1 MRSFGQLWPT
11 LKRLLAYGSPWR
23 KPLSVAVM
31 MLWIAAAAEVSGPL
45 LISYFID
52 NMVARHHLPLGKVA
66 GLAAA
71 YVGLQFLAAGLHY
84 AQSLLFNRA
93 AVGVVQSLR
102 TDVMDAALR
111 QPLSAFDTQ
120 PVGQL
125 ISRVT
130 NDTEVI
136 RDLYVTVVAT
146 VLRSAALIGAMLV
159 AMFSLDWRM
168 ALVAILIFPAVLTVM
183 IIYQRYSTPI
193 VRRVRAYLADINDG
207 FNEII
212 NGMSVIQQ
220 FRQQARFGERMG
232 EASRS
237 HYMARMQT
245 LRLDGFLL
253 RPLLSLFSALIL
265 CGLLMLFS
273 FTSAGTIEVGV
284 LYAFISYLSRLNEP
298 LIELTTQQS
307 MLQQAVV
314 AGERVFELMDRP
326 RQRYGSD
333 DRPLQS
339 GAIDID
345 HLSFAYRDDNLV
357 LQDITLS
364 VPSRSFVALV
374 GHTGSGKSTLASL
387 LMGYYPLTQGE
398 IRLDGREISSLN
410 HRVLRQGVAMVQ
422 QDPVVMADTFL
433 ANVTLGRDVSE
444 AQVWQALETVQLA
457 DLARGLSDGLHTHLG
472 EQGNTLSVGQKQLL
486 ALAERIRFSAV
497 LIFVVVWFTL
507 SYIPIAHMVWGG
519 GLLAAHGALDFAGG
533 TVVHINAAIAGLV
546 GAYLIGK
553 RVGFGKEAFKPHN
566 LPMVFTGTAILY
578 IGWFG
583 FNAGSA
589 GSANEIAAL
598 AFVNTVVATAAAI
611 LGWIIGEW
619 TLRGKPSLL
628 GACSGAIAGLV
639 GVTPACGYVGVG
651 GALVIGV
658 IAGLAGLWGVTMLK
672 RLLRV
677 DDPCDVFGVH
687 GVCGIVGCILTGVFA
702 ASSLGGVGFV
712 DGVTMGHQVM
722 VQLESIAITVVWSG
736 VVAFVGYKLA
746 DILVGL
752 RVPEEQEREGLDVNS
767 HGENAYNA

>member
-1 MRSFGQLWPT
+1 MKIAMIKTT
-11 LKRLLAYGSPWR
+11 LASMALLPG
-23 KPLSVAVM
+23 LT
-31 MLWIAAAAEVSGPL
+31 IAAPA
-45 LISYFID
+45 
-52 NMVARHHLPLGKVA
+52 VADKA
-66 GLAAA
+66 
-71 YVGLQFLAAGLHY
+71 
-84 AQSLLFNRA
+84 
-93 AVGVVQSLR
+93 
-102 TDVMDAALR
+102 D
-111 QPLSAFDTQ
+111 SAFMMICTALVLFMTIPGIALFYGGLIRAKNVLSMLTQ
-120 PVGQL
+120 
-125 ISRVT
+125 
-130 NDTEVI
+130 
-136 RDLYVTVVAT
+136 VTVT
-146 VLRSAALIGAMLV
+146 FALVCILWVVYGYSLAFGEGNHFFGNTDGAMLKNI
-159 AMFSLDWRM
+159 
-168 ALVAILIFPAVLTVM
+168 ALTAVTGT
-183 IIYQRYSTPI
+183 IYQYI
-193 VRRVRAYLADINDG
+193 HV
-207 FNEII
+207 
-212 NGMSVIQQ
+212 
-220 FRQQARFGERMG
+220 
-232 EASRS
+232 
-237 HYMARMQT
+237 
-245 LRLDGFLL
+245 
-253 RPLLSLFSALIL
+253 
-265 CGLLMLFS
+265 
-273 FTSAGTIEVGV
+273 
-284 LYAFISYLSRLNEP
+284 AF
-298 LIELTTQQS
+298 Q
-307 MLQQAVV
+307 
-314 AGERVFELMDRP
+314 G
-326 RQRYGSD
+326 
-333 DRPLQS
+333 
-339 GAIDID
+339 
-345 HLSFAYRDDNLV
+345 SFAC
-357 LQDITLS
+357 IT
-364 VPSRSFVALV
+364 V
-374 GHTGSGKSTLASL
+374 GL
-387 LMGYYPLTQGE
+387 
-398 IRLDGREISSLN
+398 I
-410 HRVLRQGVAMVQ
+410 
-422 QDPVVMADTFL
+422 
-433 ANVTLGRDVSE
+433 
-444 AQVWQALETVQLA
+444 
-457 DLARGLSDGLHTHLG
+457 
-472 EQGNTLSVGQKQLL
+472 VG

>member
-1 MRSFGQLWPT
+1 M
-11 LKRLLAYGSPWR
+11 K
-23 KPLSVAVM
+23 
-31 MLWIAAAAEVSGPL
+31 IA
-45 LISYFID
+45 
-52 NMVARHHLPLGKVA
+52 
-66 GLAAA
+66 
-71 YVGLQFLAAGLHY
+71 
-84 AQSLLFNRA
+84 
-93 AVGVVQSLR
+93 
-102 TDVMDAALR
+102 
-111 QPLSAFDTQ
+111 
-120 PVGQL
+120 
-125 ISRVT
+125 
-130 NDTEVI
+130 
-136 RDLYVTVVAT
+136 
-146 VLRSAALIGAMLV
+146 
-159 AMFSLDWRM
+159 
-168 ALVAILIFPAVLTVM
+168 M
-183 IIYQRYSTPI
+183 IKT
-193 VRRVRAYLADINDG
+193 
-207 FNEII
+207 
-212 NGMSVIQQ
+212 
-220 FRQQARFGERMG
+220 
-232 EASRS
+232 
-237 HYMARMQT
+237 
-245 LRLDGFLL
+245 
-253 RPLLSLFSALIL
+253 
-265 CGLLMLFS
+265 
-273 FTSAGTIEVGV
+273 
-284 LYAFISYLSRLNEP
+284 
-298 LIELTTQQS
+298 
-307 MLQQAVV
+307 
-314 AGERVFELMDRP
+314 
-326 RQRYGSD
+326 
-333 DRPLQS
+333 
-339 GAIDID
+339 
-345 HLSFAYRDDNLV
+345 
-357 LQDITLS
+357 
-364 VPSRSFVALV
+364 
-374 GHTGSGKSTLASL
+374 TLASL
-387 LMGYYPLTQGE
+387 ALLPGLTIAAPAVADKADSAFMMICTALVLFMTIPGIALFYGGLIRAKNVLSMLTQVTVTFALVCILWVVYGYSLAFGE
-398 IRLDGREISSLN
+398 GN
-410 HRVLRQGVAMVQ
+410 H
-422 QDPVVMADTFL
+422 FF
-433 ANVTLGRDVSE
+433 
-444 AQVWQALETVQLA
+444 
-457 DLARGLSDGLHTHLG
+457 
-472 EQGNTLSVGQKQLL
+472 GNTDGAMLKNIALTAVTGTIYQYIHVAFQGSFACITVGLIVG

-589 GSANEIAAL
+589 GSANEIAEL

>member
-1 MRSFGQLWPT
+1 M
-11 LKRLLAYGSPWR
+11 K
-23 KPLSVAVM
+23 
-31 MLWIAAAAEVSGPL
+31 IA
-45 LISYFID
+45 
-52 NMVARHHLPLGKVA
+52 
-66 GLAAA
+66 
-71 YVGLQFLAAGLHY
+71 
-84 AQSLLFNRA
+84 
-93 AVGVVQSLR
+93 
-102 TDVMDAALR
+102 
-111 QPLSAFDTQ
+111 
-120 PVGQL
+120 
-125 ISRVT
+125 
-130 NDTEVI
+130 
-136 RDLYVTVVAT
+136 
-146 VLRSAALIGAMLV
+146 
-159 AMFSLDWRM
+159 
-168 ALVAILIFPAVLTVM
+168 M
-183 IIYQRYSTPI
+183 IKT
-193 VRRVRAYLADINDG
+193 
-207 FNEII
+207 
-212 NGMSVIQQ
+212 
-220 FRQQARFGERMG
+220 
-232 EASRS
+232 
-237 HYMARMQT
+237 
-245 LRLDGFLL
+245 
-253 RPLLSLFSALIL
+253 
-265 CGLLMLFS
+265 
-273 FTSAGTIEVGV
+273 
-284 LYAFISYLSRLNEP
+284 
-298 LIELTTQQS
+298 
-307 MLQQAVV
+307 
-314 AGERVFELMDRP
+314 
-326 RQRYGSD
+326 
-333 DRPLQS
+333 
-339 GAIDID
+339 
-345 HLSFAYRDDNLV
+345 
-357 LQDITLS
+357 
-364 VPSRSFVALV
+364 
-374 GHTGSGKSTLASL
+374 TLASL
-387 LMGYYPLTQGE
+387 ALLPGLTIAAPAVADKADSAFMMICTALVLFMTIPGIALFYGGLIRAKNVLSMLTQVTVTFALVCILWVVYGYSLAFGE
-398 IRLDGREISSLN
+398 GN
-410 HRVLRQGVAMVQ
+410 H
-422 QDPVVMADTFL
+422 FF
-433 ANVTLGRDVSE
+433 
-444 AQVWQALETVQLA
+444 
-457 DLARGLSDGLHTHLG
+457 
-472 EQGNTLSVGQKQLL
+472 GNTDGAMLKNIALTAVTGTIYQYIHVAFQGAFACITVGLIVG

-687 GVCGIVGCILTGVFA
+687 GVCGIIGCILTGVFA

>member
-1 MRSFGQLWPT
+1 M
-11 LKRLLAYGSPWR
+11 K
-23 KPLSVAVM
+23 
-31 MLWIAAAAEVSGPL
+31 IA
-45 LISYFID
+45 
-52 NMVARHHLPLGKVA
+52 
-66 GLAAA
+66 
-71 YVGLQFLAAGLHY
+71 
-84 AQSLLFNRA
+84 
-93 AVGVVQSLR
+93 
-102 TDVMDAALR
+102 
-111 QPLSAFDTQ
+111 
-120 PVGQL
+120 
-125 ISRVT
+125 
-130 NDTEVI
+130 
-136 RDLYVTVVAT
+136 
-146 VLRSAALIGAMLV
+146 
-159 AMFSLDWRM
+159 
-168 ALVAILIFPAVLTVM
+168 M
-183 IIYQRYSTPI
+183 IKT
-193 VRRVRAYLADINDG
+193 
-207 FNEII
+207 
-212 NGMSVIQQ
+212 
-220 FRQQARFGERMG
+220 
-232 EASRS
+232 
-237 HYMARMQT
+237 
-245 LRLDGFLL
+245 
-253 RPLLSLFSALIL
+253 
-265 CGLLMLFS
+265 
-273 FTSAGTIEVGV
+273 
-284 LYAFISYLSRLNEP
+284 
-298 LIELTTQQS
+298 
-307 MLQQAVV
+307 
-314 AGERVFELMDRP
+314 
-326 RQRYGSD
+326 
-333 DRPLQS
+333 
-339 GAIDID
+339 
-345 HLSFAYRDDNLV
+345 
-357 LQDITLS
+357 
-364 VPSRSFVALV
+364 
-374 GHTGSGKSTLASL
+374 TLASL
-387 LMGYYPLTQGE
+387 ALLPGLTIAAPAVADKADSAFMMICTALVLFMTIPGIALFYGGLIRAKNVLSMLTQVTVTFALVCILWVVYGYSLAFGE
-398 IRLDGREISSLN
+398 GN
-410 HRVLRQGVAMVQ
+410 H
-422 QDPVVMADTFL
+422 FF
-433 ANVTLGRDVSE
+433 
-444 AQVWQALETVQLA
+444 
-457 DLARGLSDGLHTHLG
+457 
-472 EQGNTLSVGQKQLL
+472 GNTDGAMLKNIALTAVTGTIYQYIHVAFQGSFACITVGLIVG

-578 IGWFG
+578 TGWFG

>member
-1 MRSFGQLWPT
+1 M
-11 LKRLLAYGSPWR
+11 K
-23 KPLSVAVM
+23 
-31 MLWIAAAAEVSGPL
+31 IA
-45 LISYFID
+45 
-52 NMVARHHLPLGKVA
+52 
-66 GLAAA
+66 
-71 YVGLQFLAAGLHY
+71 
-84 AQSLLFNRA
+84 
-93 AVGVVQSLR
+93 
-102 TDVMDAALR
+102 
-111 QPLSAFDTQ
+111 
-120 PVGQL
+120 
-125 ISRVT
+125 
-130 NDTEVI
+130 
-136 RDLYVTVVAT
+136 
-146 VLRSAALIGAMLV
+146 
-159 AMFSLDWRM
+159 
-168 ALVAILIFPAVLTVM
+168 M
-183 IIYQRYSTPI
+183 IKT
-193 VRRVRAYLADINDG
+193 
-207 FNEII
+207 
-212 NGMSVIQQ
+212 
-220 FRQQARFGERMG
+220 
-232 EASRS
+232 
-237 HYMARMQT
+237 
-245 LRLDGFLL
+245 
-253 RPLLSLFSALIL
+253 
-265 CGLLMLFS
+265 
-273 FTSAGTIEVGV
+273 
-284 LYAFISYLSRLNEP
+284 
-298 LIELTTQQS
+298 
-307 MLQQAVV
+307 
-314 AGERVFELMDRP
+314 
-326 RQRYGSD
+326 
-333 DRPLQS
+333 
-339 GAIDID
+339 
-345 HLSFAYRDDNLV
+345 
-357 LQDITLS
+357 
-364 VPSRSFVALV
+364 
-374 GHTGSGKSTLASL
+374 TLASL
-387 LMGYYPLTQGE
+387 ALLPGLTIAAPAVADKADSAFMMICTALVLFMTIPGIALFYGGLIRAKNVLSMLTQVTVTFALVCILWVVYGYSLAFGE
-398 IRLDGREISSLN
+398 GNHFFGNADGAMLKNITLTAVTGTIYQYI
-410 HRVLRQGVAMVQ
+410 HVAFQGSFACI
-422 QDPVVMADTFL
+422 
-433 ANVTLGRDVSE
+433 
-444 AQVWQALETVQLA
+444 TV
-457 DLARGLSDGLHTHLG
+457 GLI
-472 EQGNTLSVGQKQLL
+472 VG

>member
-1 MRSFGQLWPT
+1 M
-11 LKRLLAYGSPWR
+11 K
-23 KPLSVAVM
+23 
-31 MLWIAAAAEVSGPL
+31 IA
-45 LISYFID
+45 
-52 NMVARHHLPLGKVA
+52 
-66 GLAAA
+66 
-71 YVGLQFLAAGLHY
+71 
-84 AQSLLFNRA
+84 
-93 AVGVVQSLR
+93 
-102 TDVMDAALR
+102 
-111 QPLSAFDTQ
+111 
-120 PVGQL
+120 
-125 ISRVT
+125 
-130 NDTEVI
+130 
-136 RDLYVTVVAT
+136 
-146 VLRSAALIGAMLV
+146 
-159 AMFSLDWRM
+159 
-168 ALVAILIFPAVLTVM
+168 M
-183 IIYQRYSTPI
+183 IKT
-193 VRRVRAYLADINDG
+193 
-207 FNEII
+207 
-212 NGMSVIQQ
+212 
-220 FRQQARFGERMG
+220 
-232 EASRS
+232 
-237 HYMARMQT
+237 
-245 LRLDGFLL
+245 
-253 RPLLSLFSALIL
+253 
-265 CGLLMLFS
+265 
-273 FTSAGTIEVGV
+273 
-284 LYAFISYLSRLNEP
+284 
-298 LIELTTQQS
+298 
-307 MLQQAVV
+307 
-314 AGERVFELMDRP
+314 
-326 RQRYGSD
+326 
-333 DRPLQS
+333 
-339 GAIDID
+339 
-345 HLSFAYRDDNLV
+345 
-357 LQDITLS
+357 
-364 VPSRSFVALV
+364 
-374 GHTGSGKSTLASL
+374 TLASL
-387 LMGYYPLTQGE
+387 ALLPGLTIAAPAVADKADRAFMMICTALVLFMTIPGIALFYGGLIRAKNVLSMLTQVTVTFALVCILWVVYGYSLAFGE
-398 IRLDGREISSLN
+398 GN
-410 HRVLRQGVAMVQ
+410 H
-422 QDPVVMADTFL
+422 FF
-433 ANVTLGRDVSE
+433 
-444 AQVWQALETVQLA
+444 
-457 DLARGLSDGLHTHLG
+457 
-472 EQGNTLSVGQKQLL
+472 GNTDGAMLKNIALTAVTGTIYQYIHVAFQGSFACITVGLIVG

>member
-1 MRSFGQLWPT
+1 M
-11 LKRLLAYGSPWR
+11 K
-23 KPLSVAVM
+23 
-31 MLWIAAAAEVSGPL
+31 IA
-45 LISYFID
+45 
-52 NMVARHHLPLGKVA
+52 
-66 GLAAA
+66 
-71 YVGLQFLAAGLHY
+71 
-84 AQSLLFNRA
+84 
-93 AVGVVQSLR
+93 
-102 TDVMDAALR
+102 
-111 QPLSAFDTQ
+111 
-120 PVGQL
+120 
-125 ISRVT
+125 
-130 NDTEVI
+130 
-136 RDLYVTVVAT
+136 
-146 VLRSAALIGAMLV
+146 
-159 AMFSLDWRM
+159 
-168 ALVAILIFPAVLTVM
+168 M
-183 IIYQRYSTPI
+183 IKT
-193 VRRVRAYLADINDG
+193 
-207 FNEII
+207 
-212 NGMSVIQQ
+212 
-220 FRQQARFGERMG
+220 
-232 EASRS
+232 
-237 HYMARMQT
+237 
-245 LRLDGFLL
+245 
-253 RPLLSLFSALIL
+253 
-265 CGLLMLFS
+265 
-273 FTSAGTIEVGV
+273 
-284 LYAFISYLSRLNEP
+284 
-298 LIELTTQQS
+298 
-307 MLQQAVV
+307 
-314 AGERVFELMDRP
+314 
-326 RQRYGSD
+326 
-333 DRPLQS
+333 
-339 GAIDID
+339 
-345 HLSFAYRDDNLV
+345 
-357 LQDITLS
+357 
-364 VPSRSFVALV
+364 
-374 GHTGSGKSTLASL
+374 TLASL
-387 LMGYYPLTQGE
+387 ALLPGLTIAAPAVADKADSAFMMICTALVLFMTIPGIALFYGGLIRAKNVLSMLTQVTVTFALVCILLVVYGYSLAFGE
-398 IRLDGREISSLN
+398 GN
-410 HRVLRQGVAMVQ
+410 H
-422 QDPVVMADTFL
+422 FF
-433 ANVTLGRDVSE
+433 
-444 AQVWQALETVQLA
+444 
-457 DLARGLSDGLHTHLG
+457 
-472 EQGNTLSVGQKQLL
+472 GNTDGAMLKNIALTAVTGTIYQYIHVAFQGSFACITVGLIVG

-687 GVCGIVGCILTGVFA
+687 GVCGIIGCILTGVFA

>member
-1 MRSFGQLWPT
+1 M
-11 LKRLLAYGSPWR
+11 K
-23 KPLSVAVM
+23 
-31 MLWIAAAAEVSGPL
+31 IA
-45 LISYFID
+45 
-52 NMVARHHLPLGKVA
+52 
-66 GLAAA
+66 
-71 YVGLQFLAAGLHY
+71 
-84 AQSLLFNRA
+84 
-93 AVGVVQSLR
+93 
-102 TDVMDAALR
+102 
-111 QPLSAFDTQ
+111 
-120 PVGQL
+120 
-125 ISRVT
+125 
-130 NDTEVI
+130 
-136 RDLYVTVVAT
+136 
-146 VLRSAALIGAMLV
+146 
-159 AMFSLDWRM
+159 
-168 ALVAILIFPAVLTVM
+168 M
-183 IIYQRYSTPI
+183 IKT
-193 VRRVRAYLADINDG
+193 
-207 FNEII
+207 
-212 NGMSVIQQ
+212 
-220 FRQQARFGERMG
+220 
-232 EASRS
+232 
-237 HYMARMQT
+237 
-245 LRLDGFLL
+245 
-253 RPLLSLFSALIL
+253 
-265 CGLLMLFS
+265 
-273 FTSAGTIEVGV
+273 
-284 LYAFISYLSRLNEP
+284 
-298 LIELTTQQS
+298 
-307 MLQQAVV
+307 
-314 AGERVFELMDRP
+314 
-326 RQRYGSD
+326 
-333 DRPLQS
+333 
-339 GAIDID
+339 
-345 HLSFAYRDDNLV
+345 
-357 LQDITLS
+357 
-364 VPSRSFVALV
+364 
-374 GHTGSGKSTLASL
+374 TLASL
-387 LMGYYPLTQGE
+387 ALLPGLTIAAPAVADKADSAFMMICTALVLFMTIPGIALFYGGLIRAKNVLSMLTQVTVTFALVCILWVVYGYSLAFGE
-398 IRLDGREISSLN
+398 GNHFFGNADGAMLKNIALTAVTGTIYQYI
-410 HRVLRQGVAMVQ
+410 HVAFQGSFACI
-422 QDPVVMADTFL
+422 
-433 ANVTLGRDVSE
+433 
-444 AQVWQALETVQLA
+444 TV
-457 DLARGLSDGLHTHLG
+457 GLI
-472 EQGNTLSVGQKQLL
+472 VG

-658 IAGLAGLWGVTMLK
+658 
-672 RLLRV
+672 
-677 DDPCDVFGVH
+677 H

>member
-1 MRSFGQLWPT
+1 M
-11 LKRLLAYGSPWR
+11 K
-23 KPLSVAVM
+23 
-31 MLWIAAAAEVSGPL
+31 IA
-45 LISYFID
+45 
-52 NMVARHHLPLGKVA
+52 
-66 GLAAA
+66 
-71 YVGLQFLAAGLHY
+71 
-84 AQSLLFNRA
+84 
-93 AVGVVQSLR
+93 
-102 TDVMDAALR
+102 
-111 QPLSAFDTQ
+111 
-120 PVGQL
+120 
-125 ISRVT
+125 
-130 NDTEVI
+130 
-136 RDLYVTVVAT
+136 
-146 VLRSAALIGAMLV
+146 
-159 AMFSLDWRM
+159 
-168 ALVAILIFPAVLTVM
+168 M
-183 IIYQRYSTPI
+183 IKT
-193 VRRVRAYLADINDG
+193 
-207 FNEII
+207 
-212 NGMSVIQQ
+212 
-220 FRQQARFGERMG
+220 
-232 EASRS
+232 
-237 HYMARMQT
+237 
-245 LRLDGFLL
+245 
-253 RPLLSLFSALIL
+253 
-265 CGLLMLFS
+265 
-273 FTSAGTIEVGV
+273 
-284 LYAFISYLSRLNEP
+284 
-298 LIELTTQQS
+298 
-307 MLQQAVV
+307 
-314 AGERVFELMDRP
+314 
-326 RQRYGSD
+326 
-333 DRPLQS
+333 
-339 GAIDID
+339 
-345 HLSFAYRDDNLV
+345 
-357 LQDITLS
+357 
-364 VPSRSFVALV
+364 
-374 GHTGSGKSTLASL
+374 TLASL
-387 LMGYYPLTQGE
+387 ALLPGLTIAAPAVADKADSAFMMICTALVLFMTIPGIALFYGGLIRAKNVLSMLTQVTVTFALVCILWVVYGYSLAFGE
-398 IRLDGREISSLN
+398 GN
-410 HRVLRQGVAMVQ
+410 H
-422 QDPVVMADTFL
+422 FF
-433 ANVTLGRDVSE
+433 
-444 AQVWQALETVQLA
+444 
-457 DLARGLSDGLHTHLG
+457 
-472 EQGNTLSVGQKQLL
+472 GNTDGAMLKNIALTAVTGTIYQYIHVAFQGSFACITVGLIVG

-519 GLLAAHGALDFAGG
+519 GLLAVHGALDFAGG

-687 GVCGIVGCILTGVFA
+687 GVCGIIGCILTGVFA